1 MHNCFT
7 FVRRAL
13 RVALVLLLT
22 EAGVSTAQAQP
33 QGAVNGFFSVGANSP
48 VRISKGN
55 LQFIGSASPRYW
67 KFADHQWDCIGANA
81 QSNGSSNSN
90 RDLFGWAMSG
100 LNHGG
105 PCYDPWTITTNNYD
119 YLPYGNP
126 EANLYDGNG
135 KADWGY
141 NAILN
146 GGNQTNSGWRTPT
159 HQEWSYLLNERNTA
173 SGIRFALATVN
184 QTCGLLLL
192 PDDWNP
198 NYYALNNTNEVDVGY
213 SVNVLS
219 SSAFAS
225 LEQHG
230 VVFLPAA
237 GYRHG
242 SEVRSVGDEG
252 WYWTSSS
259 HYDNAYYM
267 KFKGY
272 NNIGTGITESYL
284 GLSVR
289 LVRNA
294 FNITCMSNPAVGGTV
309 SGGGTVDAGAQCTVT
324 ATPAAGYTFL
334 NWTDDGEV
342 VSTNPTY
349 SFTVTRNIN
358 LMANFISSGV
368 VINQGLLPGAFSV
381 SDGICVCFSQGNL
394 QYIGQAS
401 TPYWK
406 FAEHQWDFLGKQT
419 QDGFSQTLNRDLF
432 GWGTSGYNHGAVCY
446 QPWSTSYENSDY
458 AAYGNPDLN
467 LFDGNGQ
474 ADWGYN
480 AILNGGNQEHRGW
493 RTLTGEEW
501 DYLFNSRSTPS
512 GIRFAKAMIDGIN
525 GVILLPDDWDVGT
538 FALNGTNG
546 LYEHYSVNELT
557 ANQWVTLEQAGAVF
571 LPATG
576 YRFWIGC
583 SYVGDCGYYWS
594 SSNIENG
601 FSYCWL
607 FSNGLVPGYSAP
619 KCHGCAVRLV
629 RPFLKVS
636 ASTNP
641 SEGGTTSGG
650 GLFDLN
656 QTCTVSATASSG
668 YEFVDWTENG
678 EVVSTNPT
686 YTFTVTR
693 GRNLVANFITPN
705 SSSTQGALNGAF
717 SVSDNTRVN
726 FSQGNLQY
734 IGSASTPYWKFA
746 EHQWDY
752 LGNNGQGSDSPTA
765 NRDLFGWGTSG
776 YNHGA
781 ICYQPWST
789 STVRADYFAYG
800 DPEANL
806 FDGNGQAD
814 WGYNAILNGGNTENS
829 GWRTLTSAEWVYLL
843 TDRNTPSGMLFAKAV
858 VNGVN
863 GVILLP
869 DNWNAGTFALNN
881 TNDFGMQFNSNTLTA
896 TQWSVLEQAGA
907 VFLPAAGRR
916 NGTTVSNLDV
926 FGVYCTASSFD
937 SQASLALSYGNNTFS
952 LAPHYPRYYGI
963 SVRLVCPAS
972 GVSSFNINATP
983 NPASGGT
990 VSGAGSYE
998 EGFQCTLT
1006 ATPNVG
1012 YAFVNWTENNQVV
1025 STSPTYSFMVTGDR
1039 TLVANFQNYTVPAT
1053 EGVLGGNFSVS
1064 ANTQVNFSQ
1073 GNLQYIGSA
1082 NTPYWKFA
1090 EFQWTFLGDNGQ
1102 GSAAANVDRDL
1113 FGWGTSGYNHG
1124 AVCYQP
1130 WSTSDYYPYYYA
1142 YGDPDANLFD
1152 GNGQADWG
1160 YNAISN
1166 GGNQEN
1172 SGWRTLTSEEWTYLF
1187 DTRNTPSGIRF
1198 VTARVNG
1205 VNGFI
1210 LLPDDW
1216 DANAYSFVNPNDKES
1231 NYENNDLSLVTFAP
1245 LEQMGAVFLPVAC
1258 QRDGTTYFDGQTMY
1272 YWSSSCSGGMLSLA
1286 IHQGDSYNAGRSDGY
1301 SVRLVRNTQGGSSF
1315 NINATPNPANGGTV
1329 SGAGSYEAGTECTL
1343 TATAN
1348 PGYIFVNWT
1357 ENGQNVSTSA
1367 TYTFT
1372 VTGNRTLVAN
1382 FLYYTVPATEGVLGG
1397 NFSVSANTQVNFSQG
1412 NLQYIGSASTSYWK
1426 FAELQ
1431 WEYLGNN
1438 GQETDSQTLDRD
1450 LFGWGTSG
1458 YNHGAVCYQ
1467 PWSTNNNS
1475 QDYCPYGDPEANL
1488 FDGNGQAD
1496 WGYNA
1501 ISNGGNTE
1509 NSGWRTL
1516 TCDEWDC
1523 LFNTRNTPS
1532 GIRYAKATINGVVG
1546 VILLPDDWD
1555 VGTFDLNNANNPNA
1569 NFNTNTLTVSQW
1581 VLLEQ
1586 AGAVFLPAAGRRLGS
1601 GLLDVGGSCYYWSAT
1616 TRGNYYANLVN
1627 AWAGNIGI
1635 TNGYG
1640 YSFGLSVRLV
1650 RPVVITYY
1658 EINAIPNPANGGTVS
1673 GASTYVEGTECTL
1686 TATANTG
1693 YTFVNW
1699 TENNQVVSTNVTY
1712 TFTVTGNR
1720 ALVANF
1726 QVNTYNVTVAAN
1738 PTIAGTVTG
1747 AGSYTHG
1754 TSVTVTATPALGYE
1768 FVNWTE
1774 NDQVVSPHANY
1785 TFDVT
1790 GNRNLVANFVEGEI
1804 VHPEGTLNGVFS
1816 VSEEEQVF
1824 FSQGN
1829 LQYIGSAATPYWKF
1843 ADHQWDYLGTTT
1855 NQNSD
1860 ATDVDRDLFG
1870 WGTSGFDHGSV
1881 CYQPW
1886 STSSDYKDYKVY
1898 GSNDANLYDQN
1909 GQADWGYN
1917 AISNGGNRQNDGWR
1931 TLTRDEWVYLFNTRS
1946 TPSGI
1951 RFAKAVVNEVS
1962 GVILLP
1968 DNWSADHYA
1977 LNGTNAANANYTANQ
1992 ITYTQWATLDAHGA
2006 VFLPAAGFRDGVSY
2020 NTTQTPG
2027 FYWSSTRYGAKN
2039 AKILNFYSYGCTA
2052 DAASQTNFGRSVRL
2066 VRSIHANTSAID
2078 LSFTAGWNWFSSYVQ
2093 YDENSLADLQSQ
2105 LDDLG
2110 VVALIKSQNA
2120 FVSNES
2126 GYWAGSLD
2134 SLDNTMT
2141 YMIRLD
2147 QGVTVTLNGAMVVP
2161 SEQPITLRPGWNW
2174 IGFYFEEPMSLEEFL
2189 SGFTPQDGD
2198 IIKSQNAFSSYSTSL
2213 GWSGNLNTLEPGKG
2227 YLFLNNG
2234 NTNRVLIFP

>member
-1 MHNCFT
+1 M
-7 FVRRAL
+7 
-13 RVALVLLLT
+13 
-22 EAGVSTAQAQP
+22 
-33 QGAVNGFFSVGANSP
+33 FSVGNNAY
-48 VRISKGN
+48 VRFSKGN

-67 KFADHQWDCIGANA
+67 KFADHQWDCIGANG
-81 QSNGSSNSN
+81 QNNGYQNSN
-90 RDLFGWAMSG
+90 RDLFGYAMSG

-105 PCYDPWTITTNNYD
+105 PCYSPWIITTSNYD
-119 YLPYGNP
+119 YTPYGISG
-126 EANLYDGNG
+126 ANLYDGNG
-135 KADWGY
+135 MADWGY

-159 HQEWSYLLNERNTA
+159 CEEWSYLLNERNTA

-198 NYYALNNTNEVDVGY
+198 DYYALNNTNEVDVGY

-237 GYRHG
+237 GYRYG
-242 SEVRSVGDEG
+242 SEVRSVGDDG
-252 WYWTSSS
+252 WYWTSSTY
-259 HYDNAYYM
+259 YDDAYCM
-267 KFKGY
+267 KFNGY
-272 NNIGTGITESYL
+272 NNITGITDSYL

-334 NWTDDGEV
+334 NWTEDGEV

-419 QDGFSQTLNRDLF
+419 QEGSSQTLNRDLF

-446 QPWSTSYENSDY
+446 QPWSTSDENSDY

-512 GIRFAKAMIDGIN
+512 GIRYAKAKIDGIN

-546 LYEHYSVNELT
+546 LYEYYSVNELT
-557 ANQWVTLEQAGAVF
+557 VNQWVTLEQAGAVF

-576 YRFWIGC
+576 YRAWMGF
-583 SYVGDCGYYWS
+583 SHMDDQGYYWS
-594 SSNIENG
+594 SSNEENG
-601 FSYCWL
+601 FSYCWN
-607 FSNGLVPGYSAP
+607 FYNGLFYPDYSAP
-619 KCHGCAVRLV
+619 KHFGCAVRLV

-636 ASTNP
+636 ASSNP
-641 SEGGTTSGG
+641 SEGGTTSGAG
-650 GLFDLN
+650 HFDLN

-693 GRNLVANFITPN
+693 SRKLVANFITPN

-752 LGNNGQGSDSPTA
+752 LDNNGQCSNSPTA

-789 STVRADYFAYG
+789 STVNADYFAYG

-829 GWRTLTSAEWVYLL
+829 GWRTLTSAEWVYLF

-881 TNDFGMQFNSNTLTA
+881 INDFGMQFNSNTLTA

-916 NGTTVSNLDV
+916 NGTTGSNFGV
-926 FGVYCTASSFD
+926 TGVYCSASFFNE
-937 SQASLALSYGNNTFS
+937 QASLALSFGNWSFA
-952 LAPHYPRYYGI
+952 LAPHATRYSGF

-1025 STSPTYSFMVTGDR
+1025 STSATYSFMVTGDR

-1082 NTPYWKFA
+1082 TTPYWKFA
-1090 EFQWTFLGDNGQ
+1090 EHQWDFFGDNGQ
-1102 GSAAANVDRDL
+1102 GSGSQTADRDL

-1130 WSTSDYYPYYYA
+1130 WSTSTNGADYYA
-1142 YGDPDANLFD
+1142 YGNIGYHLYDQT
-1152 GNGQADWG
+1152 GQADWG
-1160 YNAISN
+1160 YNAI
-1166 GGNQEN
+1166 
-1172 SGWRTLTSEEWTYLF
+1172 L
-1187 DTRNTPSGIRF
+1187 
-1198 VTARVNG
+1198 
-1205 VNGFI
+1205 
-1210 LLPDDW
+1210 
-1216 DANAYSFVNPNDKES
+1216 
-1231 NYENNDLSLVTFAP
+1231 
-1245 LEQMGAVFLPVAC
+1245 
-1258 QRDGTTYFDGQTMY
+1258 
-1272 YWSSSCSGGMLSLA
+1272 
-1286 IHQGDSYNAGRSDGY
+1286 
-1301 SVRLVRNTQGGSSF
+1301 
-1315 NINATPNPANGGTV
+1315 
-1329 SGAGSYEAGTECTL
+1329 
-1343 TATAN
+1343 
-1348 PGYIFVNWT
+1348 
-1357 ENGQNVSTSA
+1357 
-1367 TYTFT
+1367 
-1372 VTGNRTLVAN
+1372 
-1382 FLYYTVPATEGVLGG
+1382 
-1397 NFSVSANTQVNFSQG
+1397 
-1412 NLQYIGSASTSYWK
+1412 
-1426 FAELQ
+1426 
-1431 WEYLGNN
+1431 
-1438 GQETDSQTLDRD
+1438 
-1450 LFGWGTSG
+1450 
-1458 YNHGAVCYQ
+1458 
-1467 PWSTNNNS
+1467 
-1475 QDYCPYGDPEANL
+1475 
-1488 FDGNGQAD
+1488 
-1496 WGYNA
+1496 
-1501 ISNGGNTE
+1501 NGGNTE

-1516 TCDEWDC
+1516 TTEEWEYLLD
-1523 LFNTRNTPS
+1523 TRNTAS
-1532 GIRYAKATINGVVG
+1532 GIRYAKAALDGING
-1546 VILLPDDWD
+1546 VILLPDNWD
-1555 VGTFDLNNANNPNA
+1555 ASTFPLNNANSPNSQYGV
-1569 NFNTNTLTVSQW
+1569 NTLTATQW
-1581 VLLEQ
+1581 CVLEQ
-1586 AGAVFLPAAGRRLGS
+1586 AGAVFLPSAGQRNGDDLNILG
-1601 GLLDVGGSCYYWSAT
+1601 VNGGYWSASCYYGDIA
-1616 TRGNYYANLVN
+1616 YYVSVGLFFLE
-1627 AWAGNIGI
+1627 WHDYY
-1635 TNGYG
+1635 TMKTC
-1640 YSFGLSVRLV
+1640 GLSVRLV
-1650 RPVVITYY
+1650 RSVASSSFN
-1658 EINAIPNPANGGTVS
+1658 INATPNPAEGGTVS
-1673 GASTYVEGTECTL
+1673 GAGSYHEGDTCTLTATANAGYSFVNWTENNQVVSSSATYSFTVMESRTLVANFALQSFAVTATASPTEGGVITGVGTLNYGTTATL

-1699 TENNQVVSTNVTY
+1699 TENNQVVSTNATY
-1712 TFTVTGNR
+1712 SFTVTGNR

-1855 NQNSD
+1855 NQDSN

-1870 WGTSGFDHGSV
+1870 WGTSGFNHGAN

-1886 STSSDYKDYKVY
+1886 STSTDYKDYKAY
-1898 GSNDANLYDQN
+1898 ATNDANLFDYS

-1931 TLTRDEWVYLFNTRS
+1931 TLTHEEWVYLFNTRN

-1951 RFAKAVVNEVS
+1951 RFAKAVVNDVN
-1962 GVILLP
+1962 GMILLP
-1968 DNWSADHYA
+1968 DNWSADYYA
-1977 LNGTNAANANYTANQ
+1977 LNGTNSVNANYTANQ
-1992 ITYTQWATLDAHGA
+1992 ITYTQWATLEEHGA
-2006 VFLPAAGFRDGVSY
+2006 VFLPVTGFRDGTNFNIANS
-2020 NTTQTPG
+2020 PG

-2039 AKILNFYSYGCTA
+2039 AYILHFFLNGFNPN
-2052 DAASQTNFGRSVRL
+2052 AASQTNFGRSVRL
-2066 VRSIHANTSAID
+2066 VRSIHASTSSID
-2078 LSFTAGWNWFSSYVQ
+2078 LILNPGWNWFSSSIE
-2093 YDENSLADLQSQ
+2093 YDGNSLANLQSQ
-2105 LDDLG
+2105 LDDMG
-2110 VVALIKSQNA
+2110 VAALIKSQNA

-2134 SLDNTMT
+2134 SLDNTQT
-2141 YMIRLD
+2141 YMIRID
-2147 QGVTVTLNGAMVVP
+2147 QGVTITVDGSVVVP
-2161 SEQPITLRPGWNW
+2161 SEHPITLRPGWNW
-2174 IGFYFEEPMSLEEFL
+2174 IGYYFGETMTLEEFL
-2189 SGFTPQDGD
+2189 SSFTPMDGD
-2198 IIKSQNAFSSYSTSL
+2198 IIKSQNAFSSYSATS
-2213 GWSGNLNTLEPGKG
+2213 GWSGSLDSLEPGKG
-2227 YLFLNNG
+2227 YLFMNNG
-2234 NTNRVLIFP
+2234 TTNRVLVFP